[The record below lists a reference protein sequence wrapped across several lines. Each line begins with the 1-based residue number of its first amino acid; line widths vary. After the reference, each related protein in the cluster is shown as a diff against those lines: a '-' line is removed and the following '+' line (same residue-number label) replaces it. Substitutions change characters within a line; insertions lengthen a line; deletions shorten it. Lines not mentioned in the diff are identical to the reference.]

1 MLHQGRGGALT
12 PFLPLVAGDLSLA
25 NRIVMAPLT
34 RSRAGTDGVPT
45 EVMVDHYAQRSSVGL
60 IISEGT
66 FPSLAGKAFDG
77 QPGLVTDAQLAGWR
91 KVTDAVHAGGCPESS
106 KTSCGARRTL
116 SMPGST
122 VSNCTPPTVTCCT
135 SCRRGR
141 RRWSDEPESPVTQS
155 PVHPGE
161 QSGDQSSKSEQ
172 QRR

>member
-1 MLHQGRGGALT
+1 MCAEPVTPDEGLPALWVWLQDVPECFTRGGALT

-66 FPSLAGKAFDG
+66 FPSLAGKVFDG

-91 KVTDAVHAGGCPESS
+91 RSPT
-106 KTSCGARRTL
+106 R
-116 SMPGST
+116 
-122 VSNCTPPTVTCCT
+122 CTP
-135 SCRRGR
+135 
-141 RRWSDEPESPVTQS
+141 
-155 PVHPGE
+155 GE
-161 QSGDQSSKSEQ
+161 G
-172 QRR
+172 